1 MHFNQRI
8 SPSLWTICNT
18 APEHAKTC
26 LEKYNLGLGCN
37 TMEGRGQKHQT
48 IAKYAENTTFQNRW
62 PLIFRHEFIQLI
74 HLRENGFD
82 NINYRKKVIPYVPKY
97 NDNTCSN
104 CFASIVPDQLMCLLC
119 LSDDYKKVE
128 VVLRK

>member
-1 MHFNQRI
+1 
-8 SPSLWTICNT
+8 
-18 APEHAKTC
+18 
-26 LEKYNLGLGCN
+26 
-37 TMEGRGQKHQT
+37 MEGREQKHQT

-104 CFASIVPDQLMCLLC
+104 CFVSIVPDQLMCLLC